1 MLIGSNGEKQGLV
14 AFSVALESARVASLD
29 LVQVSPSDANPVVCK
44 LLDYGKHVFDKKK
57 SLSSSK
63 VKVKRN
69 TTKEIKFRPSTDIG
83 DYNIKLKKVK
93 SFILDGDKTKISVR
107 FRGREILNSD
117 MGLNLLNRLRDELE
131 DIAQVDQEPSLE
143 GRQLLNGSFS
153 FKEEVNINFYKKNN
167 MGYKLKT
174 HSGAAKRFK
183 KTGSSVKSKSAN
195 RNHILTKQSTKRKRH
210 NRGLNKLSGIV
221 LKMAS
226 KLIRR

>member
-1 MLIGSNGEKQGLV
+1 MLIGDDGEKLGMMPIDE
-14 AFSVALESARVASLD
+14 ALSSAQKKSLD

-57 SLSSSK
+57 SVSSSK
-63 VKVKRN
+63 VKVKRH
-69 TTKEIKFRPSTDIG
+69 TTKEIKFRPSTDVG

-143 GRQLLNGSFS
+143 GRQLLMVLSPL
-153 FKEEVNINFYKKNN
+153 KK
-167 MGYKLKT
+167 K
-174 HSGAAKRFK
+174 
-183 KTGSSVKSKSAN
+183 
-195 RNHILTKQSTKRKRH
+195 
-210 NRGLNKLSGIV
+210 
-221 LKMAS
+221 
-226 KLIRR
+226 